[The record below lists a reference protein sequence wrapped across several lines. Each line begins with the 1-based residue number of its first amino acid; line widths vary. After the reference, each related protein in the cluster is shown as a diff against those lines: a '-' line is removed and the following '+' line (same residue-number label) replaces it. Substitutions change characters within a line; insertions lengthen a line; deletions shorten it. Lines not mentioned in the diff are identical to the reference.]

1 MVKKS
6 HKKIVRREGSP
17 KISIAEEQSPVGKSG
32 AKLPM
37 LNKSLS
43 KAADSNFRST
53 FNNTGMG
60 KPGMLPKLPNQNQS
74 VAKLKQLQ
82 AAMHSQ

>member
-1 MVKKS
+1 MIKKNP
-6 HKKIVRREGSP
+6 KRIARKEGSP
-17 KISIAEEQSPVGKSG
+17 KISFGNDSQSPSGKVL
-32 AKLPM
+32 AKLPI

-43 KAADSNFRST
+43 KADSNFRTT

-60 KPGMLPKLPNQNQS
+60 KPGILPKLPNQSQS

-82 AAMHSQ
+82 AAMH